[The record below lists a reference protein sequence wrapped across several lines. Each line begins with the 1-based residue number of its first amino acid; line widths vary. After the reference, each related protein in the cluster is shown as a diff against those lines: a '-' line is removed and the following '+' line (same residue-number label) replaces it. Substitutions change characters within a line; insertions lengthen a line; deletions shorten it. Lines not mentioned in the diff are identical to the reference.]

1 MNGTEC
7 RLYLGRSRPVF
18 TTAALPAPGAFA
30 GVGLGVDCLCF
41 HHAQVFTIFADYR
54 SPWFEQDSPPIA
66 LPFMRGAVTRSAMS
80 GTENSVI
87 SEKLSES
94 QILRDYEA
102 AFSEATGLPLKF
114 APAGKRRLGMRGSA
128 KANPFCTHMAETEAG
143 CRHCLEMQA
152 KLSAAGADGT
162 THSATCAAGLTDSV
176 VPVRVGNKLLGFL
189 QTGQVAL
196 KKLTP
201 ANFRR
206 ITEFLKKGGAN
217 VDWKTL
223 EKAYFGTR
231 VIERKQYESVLRLLE
246 IFAGHLAIAAEQIA
260 MRQMHAEPPLVSR
273 AREIIEQRSGEE
285 LPLTEIARC
294 VHASTFHFC
303 KTFKRATGMTF
314 TQYLS
319 VVRIAKAKRL
329 LSNPQ
334 ARISEVAFEAGFAS
348 ITHFNRMFRR
358 VAGQSP
364 TDFRHGIAKA

>member
-1 MNGTEC
+1 
-7 RLYLGRSRPVF
+7 
-18 TTAALPAPGAFA
+18 
-30 GVGLGVDCLCF
+30 
-41 HHAQVFTIFADYR
+41 
-54 SPWFEQDSPPIA
+54 
-66 LPFMRGAVTRSAMS
+66 MS

-114 APAGKRRLGMRGSA
+114 APAGKKRAGMRGSA
-128 KANPFCTHMAETEAG
+128 KANPFCTTLAETEPG
-143 CRHCLEMQA
+143 CRLCVEQQA
-152 KLSAAGADGT
+152 NLAVAGSTGA
-162 THSATCAAGLTDSV
+162 THSATCPAGLTDSV

-206 ITEFLKKGGAN
+206 IAEFLKKGGAD
-217 VDWKTL
+217 VDWETL

-231 VIERKQYESVLRLLE
+231 VIERKQYDSVLRLLE
-246 IFAGHLAIAAEQIA
+246 IFARHLSLAAEQIA
-260 MRQMHAEPPLVSR
+260 TQQMHAEPPLVSR

-319 VVRIAKAKRL
+319 MVRIAKAKRL

-334 ARISEVAFEAGFAS
+334 ARISEIAFEAGFAS

-358 VAGQSP
+358 VTGQSP
-364 TDFRHGIAKA
+364 TDFRHGTAKA